1 MGNKNPR
8 GLFERPPGSGV
19 WWINFYRDG
28 KQHREK
34 VGRKSDAIKLYQ
46 SRKADALAG
55 RKMPALRNTKAL
67 TLSDLIDDAL
77 EFVADHKDQRNYIS
91 KAAIVKKDLGALP
104 AADITPQQIDRWL
117 SSHCKTPAT
126 ANRYKAFLSLC
137 YREGIRNGKVNVNP
151 ARLVRHRREPAGRLR
166 FLSRDE
172 YNKLQEVIAR
182 RFPEH
187 LAEFVVSV
195 HSGMRL
201 SEQYATTWNQVHLE
215 RRLIRTSKAK
225 SNRRV
230 ILGRTIHLNKDA
242 IAAIESLKHKGQ
254 KPGDPVFPRE
264 GDKDRF
270 DTRSWF
276 VPCLEEAGIEDY
288 VWHQNRHTFCS
299 WLAMAGASIK
309 EIQEAAGHKTITMSA
324 RYSHL
329 SPEHRQSVVERIA
342 GAGTA

>member
-1 MGNKNPR
+1 MSNKNPR

-19 WWINFYRDG
+19 WWINFYREG

-46 SRKADALAG
+46 VRKADAIAG
-55 RKMPALRNTKAL
+55 RKLPELRNTKAL

-77 EFVADHKDQRNYIS
+77 EFVADHKDKRNYIS

-126 ANRYKAFLSLC
+126 TNRYKAFLSLC

-172 YNKLQEVIAR
+172 YNKLHEVISR

-201 SEQYATTWNQVHLE
+201 SEQYATTWNQVHLD
-215 RRLIRTSKAK
+215 RRLIRTNKAK
-225 SNRRV
+225 NNRKV

-242 IAAIESLKHKGQ
+242 IAAIAFGKLFWPTSECRNQQSNPSSIMGRNPAIRCFRVRGRRTDSIIDLGFCPAWR
-254 KPGDPVFPRE
+254 KPGLRTMF
-264 GDKDRF
+264 G
-270 DTRSWF
+270 TRTVTHSVRGWQ
-276 VPCLEEAGIEDY
+276 
-288 VWHQNRHTFCS
+288 W
-299 WLAMAGASIK
+299 
-309 EIQEAAGHKTITMSA
+309 
-324 RYSHL
+324 
-329 SPEHRQSVVERIA
+329 PEHR
-342 GAGTA
+342 